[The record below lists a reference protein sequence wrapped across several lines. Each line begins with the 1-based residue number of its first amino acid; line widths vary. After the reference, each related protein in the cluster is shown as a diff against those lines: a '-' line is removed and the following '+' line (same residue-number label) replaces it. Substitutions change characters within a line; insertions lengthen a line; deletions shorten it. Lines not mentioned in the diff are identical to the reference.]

1 MEQEIKERDETLNE
15 YEVKFEKVKVIISE
29 KDIEISNTKT
39 QIAQIYDQYVQ
50 EKEQTK
56 KLKKEIEIFKQ

>member
-1 MEQEIKERDETLNE
+1 MEQEIKEKDETLNE